1 MSYSPIPDHFFTRLT
16 DLTPGFLLS
25 HGVTLLMVDLDNTI
39 SPYGKD
45 DGPTD
50 DMCAWADMMKQARID
65 LFIVSN
71 NKSDRP
77 KVFADALDMPYVKR
91 ARKPFSIGV
100 KKALQIAEKT
110 PQEAAL
116 AGDQIYT
123 DVMAANGCGVM
134 SILIEPLCLRN
145 PILAI
150 RYFLELPFRALAREK
165 HKNSR
170 G

>member
-1 MSYSPIPDHFFTRLT
+1 MSYSPIPDHFFIRLT
-16 DLTPGFLLS
+16 DITPAFLIS
-25 HGVTLLMVDLDNTI
+25 RGVTLLMADLDNTI
-39 SPYGKD
+39 SPYGKAD
-45 DGPTD
+45 RPTD
-50 DMCAWADMMKQARID
+50 EMLTWVHMMKQARIE

-77 KVFADALDMPYVKR
+77 KVFADALDIPYVKR

-100 KKALQIAEKT
+100 KKALQIAGKK
-110 PQEAAL
+110 PQDAAL

-123 DVMAANGCGVM
+123 DVMAANGCGVL

-145 PILAI
+145 PILAV
-150 RYFLELPFRALAREK
+150 RYFFELPFRALARKK
-165 HKNSR
+165 HKISR